1 MNDRFAH
8 VTSTPRRCKANP
20 SGTPEYTSYVRNLYS
35 KLTRDDVNRA
45 LKTYLSPAN
54 LNVVIVT
61 KDAQGLRD
69 ALVGDAVSSIKY
81 DSLKAEDLLAEDKVI
96 GAMKL
101 NIKPENVK
109 IVPVDE
115 VFAK

>member
-1 MNDRFAH
+1 
-8 VTSTPRRCKANP
+8 
-20 SGTPEYTSYVRNLYS
+20 VRNLYS

-45 LKTYLSPAN
+45 LKTYLTPAN

-69 ALVGDAVSSIKY
+69 ALVSDAVSTIKY
-81 DSLKAEDLLAEDKVI
+81 DSPKPDDIVAEDKVI

-101 NIKPENVK
+101 GIKAENVK
-109 IVPVDE
+109 IVPVDD